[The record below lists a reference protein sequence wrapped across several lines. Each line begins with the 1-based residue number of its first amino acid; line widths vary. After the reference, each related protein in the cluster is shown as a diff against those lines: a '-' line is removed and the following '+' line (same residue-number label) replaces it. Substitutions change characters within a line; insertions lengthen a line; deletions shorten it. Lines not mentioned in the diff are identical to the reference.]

1 MVAVFDLID
10 TILSLYSFCLLVYVI
25 ISWLTAFNIINS
37 YQPLV
42 RTINDF
48 LSRLIEPAVRHIRRF
63 IPPFNGL
70 DLSVLVLFLVIRFL
84 RIFIASSIAPIFY

>member
-1 MVAVFDLID
+1 MYAIFWLID
-10 TILSLYSFCLLVYVI
+10 TVLDLYALCLLVYVV
-25 ISWLTAFNIINS
+25 ISWLTAFNIING

-48 LSRLIEPAVRHIRRF
+48 LGRLIEPAVRHVRRF

-70 DLSVLVLFLVIRFL
+70 DLSVLVLFLLIRFVQ
-84 RIFIASSIAPIFY
+84 IFIMSSIAPIFL

>member
-1 MVAVFDLID
+1 MYAIFDLINVV
-10 TILSLYSFCLLVYVI
+10 LNFYSFCLLVYVI
-25 ISWLTAFNIINS
+25 MSWLIAFNIING

-48 LSRLIEPAVRHIRRF
+48 LNRLIEPAVRHIRRY

-70 DLSVLVLFLVIRFL
+70 DLSVIILFLAIRFVQIL
-84 RIFIASSIAPIFY
+84 INTSIAPMFY